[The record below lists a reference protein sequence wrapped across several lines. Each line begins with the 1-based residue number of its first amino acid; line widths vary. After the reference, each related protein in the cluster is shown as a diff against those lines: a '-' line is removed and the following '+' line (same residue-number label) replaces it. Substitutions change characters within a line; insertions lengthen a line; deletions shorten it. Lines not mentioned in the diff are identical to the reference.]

1 MAPKVLLRTPLR
13 SRDDPLGGKKDVT
26 KNLKGLL
33 NALQQSI
40 NEAILESNDVAAA
53 MAALKR
59 TGKCPAFTI
68 DISMQDAPQPEGEP
82 IGGAIDDPVDDLV
95 ADPVHEP
102 IAHPVVSGLTED
114 LVLSD
119 SDVEFLADLGIS
131 DPSWCRRTSDS
142 SKH

>member
-1 MAPKVLLRTPLR
+1 
-13 SRDDPLGGKKDVT
+13 VT

-59 TGKCPAFTI
+59 TGKRPVFTI
-68 DISMQDAPQPEGEP
+68 DISMQDFPQPTDGSIEDATDDAV
-82 IGGAIDDPVDDLV
+82 IGLDVDPVDEPRT
-95 ADPVHEP
+95 DPIVL
-102 IAHPVVSGLTED
+102 GLTED

-119 SDVEFLADLGIS
+119 SDVKFLSAMGIS
-131 DPSWCRRTSDS
+131 DPSWCQSTSSS
-142 SKH
+142 SKD